1 MSQLTQEWQS
11 VQRILCVRL
20 DTLGDV
26 LMTTPA
32 IRALKESLPQSTLTL
47 LTSPL
52 GAEPTRLIPEID
64 EVIVYESPWVKAS
77 PARADSQYDR
87 KLLEKMRGCY
97 DAAVIF
103 TVYSQNPLPAAML
116 CYLADI
122 PLRLAYC
129 RENPYH
135 LLTHWVRETE
145 PEQSIRHEV
154 RRQLD
159 LVQFIGCALQDERI
173 RLRIPEGDR
182 LRVQDR
188 LRMQGFDFAQ
198 PWMVLHPGVTA
209 PSRQYFPEGYAL
221 AARQLALE
229 DGLQIIF
236 TGSPKEVGLVEYIRQ
251 EMAAPSYSLAGQL
264 SLGELGALLAQ
275 APLLLSNNTGPVHI
289 AAGVGTP
296 VVDIYALTNPQHT
309 PWGVPNRVV
318 FHDVPCKYCYKS
330 VCPLGHHNCLR
341 LVTPTEVV
349 QAVRELLVE
358 TKPYSPTAPPPGRRN

>member
-1 MSQLTQEWQS
+1 
-11 VQRILCVRL
+11 
-20 DTLGDV
+20 
-26 LMTTPA
+26 MT
-32 IRALKESLPQSTLTL
+32 
-47 LTSPL
+47 
-52 GAEPTRLIPEID
+52 
-64 EVIVYESPWVKAS
+64 AS
-77 PARADSQYDR
+77 
-87 KLLEKMRGCY
+87 LLEKMRGCY

-198 PWMVLHPGVTA
+198 PWMVLHPGVQ
-209 PSRQYFPEGYAL
+209 PLP
-221 AARQLALE
+221 
-229 DGLQIIF
+229 
-236 TGSPKEVGLVEYIRQ
+236 GS
-251 EMAAPSYSLAGQL
+251 
-264 SLGELGALLAQ
+264 
-275 APLLLSNNTGPVHI
+275 
-289 AAGVGTP
+289 TP
-296 VVDIYALTNPQHT
+296 R
-309 PWGVPNRVV
+309 RVTRWQRGSWRWRM
-318 FHDVPCKYCYKS
+318 DCKS
-330 VCPLGHHNCLR
+330 
-341 LVTPTEVV
+341 
-349 QAVRELLVE
+349 
-358 TKPYSPTAPPPGRRN
+358 SSPGRPRKWGW